1 MSWDVKE
8 SWQGDQTGVTVAENG
23 NQGTT
28 DVTRVFTAVADQA
41 GYRTIDALLAP
52 GVPRKNDP
60 YPTNFALRARRFSV
74 VNEGPLYFI
83 ITVSYTANVSDPN
96 DESQNP
102 LALPAEVEFTDV
114 TQEVEIDEALEV
126 NPPRPLVG
134 DGYPI
139 ETINGEP
146 IRGVTQPFTDLAF
159 TIQRNLPT
167 FDPSSISEY
176 TNKVNST
183 PFLGCPAGTVR
194 IMGIKASSVFSEG
207 FAYWN
212 VSITFQVRR
221 GRGPVPDER
230 AWWFRTAHQG
240 YKVRV
245 SNNAP
250 ITIAKTS
257 DNQTVTQPVMIDL
270 VTGVQLPEGTGAFIE
285 FRVFDEIDF
294 NQLSLL

>member
-8 SWQGDQTGVTVAENG
+8 SWQGDQTGVTVSDNG

-102 LALPAEVEFTDV
+102 LSMPAEIEFSDV

-146 IRGVTQPFTDLAF
+146 IRGVTQPFTDLTF

-194 IMGIKASSVFSEG
+194 IMGIKANSVFSED

-240 YKVRV
+240 YMVRTTSNGPIDVVKTPGKVTT
-245 SNNAP
+245 P
-250 ITIAKTS
+250 
-257 DNQTVTQPVMIDL
+257 QPVMIDL
-270 VTGVQLPEGTGAFIE
+270 ATGIQLPAGEGAFIE
-285 FRVFDEIDF
+285 FRVLDEIDF
-294 NQLSLL
+294 NELDLL

>member
-1 MSWDVKE
+1 
-8 SWQGDQTGVTVAENG
+8 
-23 NQGTT
+23 
-28 DVTRVFTAVADQA
+28 
-41 GYRTIDALLAP
+41 
-52 GVPRKNDP
+52 
-60 YPTNFALRARRFSV
+60 
-74 VNEGPLYFI
+74 
-83 ITVSYTANVSDPN
+83 
-96 DESQNP
+96 
-102 LALPAEVEFTDV
+102 VEFTDV

-230 AWWFRTAHQG
+230 AWWFRTAHAG
-240 YKVRV
+240 YIE
-245 SNNAP
+245 NASGVLRR
-250 ITIAKTS
+250 AKTS
-257 DNQTVTQPVMIDL
+257 DNVAVSQPVML
-270 VTGVQLPEGTGAFIE
+270 NLTTGAQLPAGEGAFIE
-285 FRVFDEIDF
+285 FRVLDEIDF
-294 NQLSLL
+294 NELDLL